1 MKFSLTR
8 ALCAALLLTA
18 APNVA
23 SAEEGERDYPAIATG
38 MAIPGGSASGLAATS
53 GAAAIVA
60 GIPARGRSVLVDA
73 ASARLFMIE
82 DGEIRDSMRVIVG
95 KPDAATPELRTA
107 LTYATLNPYWHVP
120 TDLARTL
127 TAPNVLKHGVS
138 YLTERG
144 YEVMSKF
151 GPDGDVIDPKSV
163 DWQAVADGR
172 AKAYVRQRPGPA
184 NSMGEMKFSLAAGGQ
199 IYLHDTP
206 RKELF
211 AEEDRSLS
219 AGCIRLEDADRFAE
233 WLLGDEPDVA
243 SAAPEQ
249 HIALPGQV
257 PITITYLDPQ
267 AQMQLASLR

>member
-1 MKFSLTR
+1 MKGSIKR

-18 APNVA
+18 VPTVA
-23 SAEEGERDYPAIATG
+23 VAEEADRDYPAIATG
-38 MAIPGGSASGLAATS
+38 MAIPTGSIAA
-53 GAAAIVA
+53 VA
-60 GIPARGRSVLVDA
+60 GLPMRGRSVLVDA

-82 DGEIRDSMRVIVG
+82 DGQVRDSMRVIVG
-95 KPDAATPELRTA
+95 KPSAATPELRTS

-138 YLTERG
+138 YLRERG
-144 YEVMSKF
+144 YEVVSKF
-151 GPDGDVIDPKSV
+151 GRGARVLDPESV

-172 AKAYVRQRPGPA
+172 EVAYVRQRPGPA

-211 AEEDRSLS
+211 ESEDRNLS
-219 AGCIRLEDADRFAE
+219 AGCVRLEDAERFAA
-233 WLLGDEPDVA
+233 WLLGDEPDVS

-249 HIALPGQV
+249 HVPLPGAV
-257 PITITYLDPQ
+257 PITITYLDRQ
-267 AQMQLASLR
+267 AQMTLASLY